1 MKWRAAFAAF
11 VKRAYGTYCT
21 VWDKNVFLFWLCR
34 PSLSGFCSNS
44 IDRSSN
50 RCSCVPLWGRL
61 SAAVEADGPRLA
73 AGGLDGAAAAP
84 VGPGQSA
91 ERGRPRGR
99 ALSSRHVPRAAARRG
114 KNKSRSPAGRRG
126 AQARCGGEHRC
137 VAAAQFGT
145 PIGGGTSASDLPW
158 IGGLSAVDRWWIGG
172 GSKVDRWWIDV
183 GSVAQVCSRAKQ
195 KNSAPPAELAGEAEG
210 RPDSDGP
217 CERAW
222 QRCCWAEHHEKTT
235 GRCFT
240 FNVHTI
246 INYYI
251 IVFDAH

>member
-1 MKWRAAFAAF
+1 MHFNFTEKLDEVKGCVCSFCKTCVRNILHSMGQERIFVLALPSQPVGILFQFDRSKQQQVQLCTALRAA
-11 VKRAYGTYCT
+11 VGRRRSR
-21 VWDKNVFLFWLCR
+21 R
-34 PSLSGFCSNS
+34 PSPGCRRAP
-44 IDRSSN
+44 DARPAAWTA
-50 RCSCVPLWGRL
+50 RRRL
-61 SAAVEADGPRLA
+61 QL
-73 AGGLDGAAAAP
+73 GLD
-84 VGPGQSA
+84 S
-91 ERGRPRGR
+91 ER

-217 CERAW
+217 CERA
-222 QRCCWAEHHEKTT
+222 
-235 GRCFT
+235 
-240 FNVHTI
+240 
-246 INYYI
+246 
-251 IVFDAH
+251 